1 MENGEPLFYIG
12 FSGHMAAVRL
22 LPVSQSNAVT
32 PPPPGVL
39 ILMIKHINHRIIIRL
54 NDRPVPR
61 CGDISQT
68 PDNKVPAKRNQSFV
82 EGR

>member
-1 MENGEPLFYIG
+1 
-12 FSGHMAAVRL
+12 
-22 LPVSQSNAVT
+22 
-32 PPPPGVL
+32 
-39 ILMIKHINHRIIIRL
+39 MIKHINHRIIIRL